1 MGDDSCLRGHG
12 FGSQRRILDGHF
24 FTLICCKIC
33 IVCLKG
39 PKINEKKT
47 GVGPFFKKTSLVPT
61 FKMLQQRTES
71 FCQFLAAKK
80 LKKLSYGL
88 TVKMILT
95 LESFPN
101 FRHLFFDVFWHH
113 PLASALL
120 HFWPARSSDFYLWR
134 ILGRSIST
142 KIHLVGTIAGKKLH
156 HKFTLQFFAWLA
168 AYRTN

>member
-101 FRHLFFDVFWHH
+101 FRHLFFDVFWHPH
-113 PLASALL
+113 W
-120 HFWPARSSDFYLWR
+120 HQRC
-134 ILGRSIST
+134 SISGQRDLAT
-142 KIHLVGTIAGKKLH
+142 FISDVFWDDLLVR
-156 HKFTLQFFAWLA
+156 KFTWLVQ
-168 AYRTN
+168 